1 MWFPTS
7 DADCGLSP
15 VCSVHGV
22 SPSGCIGSELT
33 NSNVSV
39 FITSDAGNAWRQVR
53 TFYYQDV
60 VLLLFHFLF
69 ILSEMSDYKL
79 RYNCSLG
86 AHFLKKKKKKKN
98 FYRSMYVFLLSFHKL
113 GGGTIKAVQIFSLL
127 LLLFH

>member
-7 DADCGLSP
+7 DAYCGLSP

-69 ILSEMSDYKL
+69 IL
-79 RYNCSLG
+79 
-86 AHFLKKKKKKKN
+86 LKC
-98 FYRSMYVFLLSFHKL
+98 
-113 GGGTIKAVQIFSLL
+113 GTINYDTIAASVHISSKKRLLQVRVCVFIEFS
-127 LLLFH
+127 